1 MPEFG
6 HFFCC
11 SRLFVN
17 FRPLFIYLFI
27 LFSFTPNDDEIKF
40 KAKGKKKKKESL
52 PVASLIISLK
62 ATKQ

>member
-1 MPEFG
+1 MPEYG

-27 LFSFTPNDDEIKF
+27 LFSFTPNDNEIKF
-40 KAKGKKKKKESL
+40 KAKVRKKKESL

-62 ATKQ
+62 ATKR

>member
-17 FRPLFIYLFI
+17 FRLLFIYLFI
-27 LFSFTPNDDEIKF
+27 LFSFTPNDNEIKF
-40 KAKGKKKKKESL
+40 KAKVRKNKETL

-62 ATKQ
+62 ATKR